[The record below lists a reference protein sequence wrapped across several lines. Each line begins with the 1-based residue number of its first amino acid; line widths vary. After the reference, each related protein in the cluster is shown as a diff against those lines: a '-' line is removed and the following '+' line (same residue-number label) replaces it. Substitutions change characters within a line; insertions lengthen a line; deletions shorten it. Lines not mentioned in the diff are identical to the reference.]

1 MEYIFKIYLSL
12 IFNNSLFLRFFFLI
26 SIFPKR
32 YFQIPSMVIW
42 VWFLPFEENERTFF
56 LIIRCKANL
65 TCTPL
70 DIFLFALTLIT
81 ITAHHHLKQSRTL
94 VNYYIGECT
103 WYYDYYN
110 NTTTNPITES
120 ELHAPHWRVG
130 LPAAIPPTKRG
141 QSQSAFVRHRSLSRA
156 PNLLRLA
163 GDGIKS
169 TRPSLHRIL
178 QLHVKPFSGKIF
190 DATDF
195 VKFRLYSVLS
205 VICENTLFFNFPP
218 FFFVD
223 FGSNLH
229 WVTSIP
235 FLRVFGFTL

>member
-178 QLHVKPFSGKIF
+178 QLHVKPFS
-190 DATDF
+190 D
-195 VKFRLYSVLS
+195 
-205 VICENTLFFNFPP
+205 
-218 FFFVD
+218 
-223 FGSNLH
+223 
-229 WVTSIP
+229 
-235 FLRVFGFTL
+235 